1 MWNYRGGVEGG
12 MLLGFAISL
21 GQRKWYSQ
29 DTDKPYFV
37 HFTPGE
43 YDKRREQL
51 LQLQRSKTERC
62 SRELATLKEVSHS
75 KPGNL
80 SW

>member
-1 MWNYRGGVEGG
+1 MWNYKGGVKGG
-12 MLLGFAISL
+12 RLVGFAISL

-29 DTDKPYFV
+29 AMDKPCSV

-43 YDKRREQL
+43 YGKRREQL

-80 SW
+80 S